1 MPATPHPLERFALHL
16 GWLAPVCWIA
26 VLAVFALLW
35 PQTASA
41 PLGKLCAPDA
51 PGAAWFNA
59 LGLMVPG
66 GMLFGFTLGLERAA
80 LRDGAGRALRLGTG
94 MLMIATLAFAAQGV
108 FPFDPSEPDGAD
120 SQRHAALLGLALLG
134 QIAAAVTLV
143 AGLWRRPGWRA
154 LALAGLVLGAAL
166 AGLLVWPAQ
175 EFLPFFAARA
185 GLAQRLVLAL
195 WFAWFPCAAA
205 VALRRQG

>member
-41 PLGKLCAPDA
+41 PLGKLGAPDA
-51 PGAAWFNA
+51 AGAAWFNA

-94 MLMIATLAFAAQGV
+94 MLMIATLAFARNQ
-108 FPFDPSEPDGAD
+108 EPALATAGRDAMLLWCLAV
-120 SQRHAALLGLALLG
+120 AALLWAALQPGALCPGLPDWAHGSFPRRRGPLG
-134 QIAAAVTLV
+134 PGVAAARVRD
-143 AGLWRRPGWRA
+143 GP
-154 LALAGLVLGAAL
+154 
-166 AGLLVWPAQ
+166 Q
-175 EFLPFFAARA
+175 
-185 GLAQRLVLAL
+185 
-195 WFAWFPCAAA
+195 
-205 VALRRQG
+205 